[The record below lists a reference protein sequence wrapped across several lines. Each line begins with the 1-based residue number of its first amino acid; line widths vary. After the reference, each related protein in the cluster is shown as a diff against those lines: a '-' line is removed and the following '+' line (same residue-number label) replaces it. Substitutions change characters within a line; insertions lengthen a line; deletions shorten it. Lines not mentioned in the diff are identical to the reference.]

1 MANLSPG
8 QSNHPEEDMK
18 LFWTGGGGRGEKGAS
33 EVGGREEVC
42 VCTSIPATSKREVQD
57 Y

>member
-1 MANLSPG
+1 
-8 QSNHPEEDMK
+8 MK
-18 LFWTGGGGRGEKGAS
+18 LFWTGGGEEGEKGAS

-42 VCTSIPATSKREVQD
+42 VCTSPPATSKREVQD